1 MKGRS
6 EPPLSTLKKLENT
19 MARAKITQKGVFN
32 QKGEELE
39 VGSFVDFKGDTLPR
53 YLEGKAIPPEA
64 ELVVMTDANA
74 AIPEA
79 EKQAAVPAAPVIPSA
94 PATGKK

>member
-1 MKGRS
+1 
-6 EPPLSTLKKLENT
+6 
-19 MARAKITQKGVFN
+19 MARAKITEKGVFN
-32 QKGEELE
+32 QKGEELK

-64 ELVVMTDANA
+64 ELVVNPADE
-74 AIPEA
+74 P
-79 EKQAAVPAAPVIPSA
+79 AVPAAPVIPSA

>member
-1 MKGRS
+1 
-6 EPPLSTLKKLENT
+6 
-19 MARAKITQKGVFN
+19 MARAKIIQKGVFN

-64 ELVVMTDANA
+64 ELVVNPD
-74 AIPEA
+74 A
-79 EKQAAVPAAPVIPSA
+79 EKQASVPSAPVIPSA